1 MNRNWEHRPTS
12 FNRANTVSSHAIVA
26 SFPLAHGHVVQYHWG
41 CHLLRVQG
49 IANGVLSHLQIV
61 SDGISVSVSLAPN
74 ELQPF
79 MDLGSFELW
88 DEVSDDA
95 IEFPEG
101 ENIAFD
107 FASIE
112 HKIAFTI
119 SLVRGI
125 PDIPPERLL

>member
-1 MNRNWEHRPTS
+1 
-12 FNRANTVSSHAIVA
+12 
-26 SFPLAHGHVVQYHWG
+26 
-41 CHLLRVQG
+41 
-49 IANGVLSHLQIV
+49 
-61 SDGISVSVSLAPN
+61 
-74 ELQPF
+74 

-88 DEVSDDA
+88 DEVPDDA
-95 IEFPEG
+95 IEFPEE